1 MSKEENFIENLKE
14 KIRIK
19 NLMEKLKPRIPEPY
33 KFKTLKEGG
42 INISALVIDGVN
54 LDKVS
59 TEDVKVV
66 ADFAKVENIVVWF
79 SDTNENEVLNETVS
93 ADKEP
98 LFATVAHIT
107 QMKDGVNLCVLKADG
122 NVLDA
127 ARVKLDSKT
136 LLMTNK

>member
-1 MSKEENFIENLKE
+1 MNFNQEAFTLPKVVNT
-14 KIRIK
+14 IK
-19 NLMEKLKPRIPEPY
+19 S
-33 KFKTLKEGG
+33 LKEGG